1 MVFFVKAAPG
11 FSEETLSALKAKAEI
26 SEYPIVCSLIIDE
39 MAIRKSIEWD
49 GNKCVGY
56 VDLGPY
62 EFEENQEAREVIVFM
77 VVCINKNWRVPIG
90 YFFINGLGGEQR
102 CSLVNQCLYLLH
114 QNGIIITSL
123 TCDAA
128 ASNLSMFTYLGCNL
142 NSECLKTSFSH
153 PVTNNNIYIFLDPCH
168 MIKLV
173 RNALGD
179 KKTFY
184 DGEGNKISWN
194 LILKLHELQMNEGLH
209 LGNKILK
216 QHFLHKQ
223 QNES

>member
-1 MVFFVKAAPG
+1 MNSDAHFQPM
-11 FSEETLSALKAKAEI
+11 
-26 SEYPIVCSLIIDE
+26 PI
-39 MAIRKSIEWD
+39 
-49 GNKCVGY
+49 
-56 VDLGPY
+56 
-62 EFEENQEAREVIVFM
+62 Q
-77 VVCINKNWRVPIG
+77 
-90 YFFINGLGGEQR
+90 
-102 CSLVNQCLYLLH
+102 YLLH

-179 KKTFY
+179 KK
-184 DGEGNKISWN
+184 N
-194 LILKLHELQMNEGLH
+194 IL
-209 LGNKILK
+209 
-216 QHFLHKQ
+216 
-223 QNES
+223 